1 MVRNIRFSS
10 QISVCNVCSLSNFRS
25 QPIKPYYLLS
35 TLTMTRYLLIHI
47 SFETNILSR
56 RSALGVKIA
65 YEVYSPELRYDEYT
79 IYSYEIGKKWT
90 WYSIILL
97 TVPNNT
103 EARDDLCS
111 SMTRST
117 LTKLHSRNNQQ
128 KYACLCMV

>member
-1 MVRNIRFSS
+1 
-10 QISVCNVCSLSNFRS
+10 
-25 QPIKPYYLLS
+25 
-35 TLTMTRYLLIHI
+35 MTRYLLIHI